1 MSGVNRY
8 TIAFSFKGKYH
19 YLTFDANAFTNNMF
33 PGILG
38 DAIYD
43 MCEEHDQWLM
53 HTIEVDGKKYKVTF
67 DIYTS
72 MSLSVYEIYMDGD
85 GEENE
90 NRVAS
95 GIPYTVIKIENGK
108 DRIFELSDVV

>member
-8 TIAFSFKGKYH
+8 TIAFSFKGKYY
-19 YLTFDANAFTNNMF
+19 YLTLDANAFTNNMF
-33 PGILG
+33 QQILG

-43 MCEEHDQWLM
+43 VCEEHDQWLM
-53 HTIEVDGKKYKVTF
+53 HTIEDNGKKYRVTF
-67 DIYTS
+67 DICTS
-72 MSLSVYEIYMDGD
+72 MSLSVYEIYMDSD
-85 GEENE
+85 GEECE
-90 NRVAS
+90 KRVAS

>member
-1 MSGVNRY
+1 MNEVNRY
-8 TIAFSFKGKYH
+8 TIAFSFKDKYH

-72 MSLSVYEIYMDGD
+72 MSLSVYEVYVDSD